1 MQAGNKGTVSPQTYT
16 DTVITLETADLKFVQ
31 RQKSNGYKPGI
42 VTGLKSEQGGKVWK
56 IAKCEIPAMRPGVE
70 TYPATG
76 REIV

>member
-16 DTVITLETADLKFVQ
+16 DTVITLETADPKFVQ
-31 RQKSNGYKPGI
+31 KQKANGYKPGI

-76 REIV
+76 GEIV